1 MRPHIFDVKSH
12 KTHMPKYLPPL
23 PLQLVTQYIA
33 NAFKAPVCL
42 CVIITSL

>member
-1 MRPHIFDVKSH
+1 MHTHIFDVKSR
-12 KTHMPKYLPPL
+12 KTHVPKYSPPL
-23 PLQLVTQYIA
+23 PLQLETQYIA